1 VPDPVLL
8 HAHAF
13 ATQSLLGAVQVA
25 REIED
30 ERDDQ
35 KFGWENESP
44 QRQKENGRIHSEEH
58 GPVELVRHP
67 RKRLSPVP
75 AAQAQGVTM
84 AGRRGEMRHGGWV
97 ATNPRKT
104 APLSNSQKVEMA
116 EATMTVVAIIM
127 VEGCSR
133 VGMNSIVDNG
143 REVLRRRCFE
153 LKN

>member
-1 VPDPVLL
+1 MPDPVLL

-84 AGRRGEMRHGGWV
+84 AGRRGETRHGGWV

-104 APLSNSQKVEMA
+104 APLSNNQRVVPA
-116 EATMTVVAIIM
+116 EATTAIVVIVM
-127 VEGCSR
+127 VEGSSCA
-133 VGMNSIVDNG
+133 GMNSIVDKG
-143 REVLRRRCFE
+143 RRGVATTVL
-153 LKN
+153 